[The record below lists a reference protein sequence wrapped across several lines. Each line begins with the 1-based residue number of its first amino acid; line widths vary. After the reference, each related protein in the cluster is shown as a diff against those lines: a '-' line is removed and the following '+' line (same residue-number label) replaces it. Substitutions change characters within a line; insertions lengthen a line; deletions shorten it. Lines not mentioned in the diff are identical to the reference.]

1 MPIRD
6 IAVTMFILSVLPFAL
21 SRPHVGVLLWTW
33 IGTMNPH
40 KLTWDFAYNLPFG
53 MMSGIA
59 TLIALA
65 VSREPKKLPLQPPV
79 VAFIVLMVWMAVT
92 TAAALNTDSALRQW
106 EKVFTIQVFILVT
119 IMVMQAR
126 ERIQQLVW
134 VATLSLAFFGVKG
147 GVFMLTGGGGM
158 VLGPPGG
165 FTQGNTEISLA
176 LTMTVPLLWYL
187 TLQSTHPW
195 VRLGLKVAIMLC
207 AVAVLGSYSRGGL
220 VAIVGMTMFLWLKSR
235 KKVAITLIVLMMVP
249 AVLTMM
255 PDAWFRKMATIE
267 TYQQDTSAMG
277 RINAWGF
284 AVNLAQDRPLTGGG
298 FGAFTKENFLK
309 YAPDPA
315 DFHDAHSIWFEMLGE
330 QGFIGLTLFV
340 TVWLLAWRTG
350 SRIIRLTREHEA
362 LRWARDLAS
371 MIQVSL
377 VGYFVGGSFLGLAYW
392 DFPYVLMALLVVTLV
407 VVQRELA
414 PQTDTRSADKTL
426 PLAVEPAAAPAAGPA
441 G

>member
-6 IAVTMFILSVLPFAL
+6 ITLTLFIISVLPFAL
-21 SRPHVGVLLWTW
+21 SRPYVGVLLWTW

-40 KLTWDFAYNLPFG
+40 KLCWDFAYNMPFG

-59 TLIALA
+59 TLIALV
-65 VSREPKKLPLQPPV
+65 VSREPKKLPMQPPV
-79 VAFIVLMVWMAVT
+79 VAFIVLMVWMAIT
-92 TAAALNTDSALRQW
+92 TAAALNSTVALREW

-119 IMVMQAR
+119 IMVMQTR
-126 ERIQQLVW
+126 ERIQSLVW
-134 VATLSLAFFGVKG
+134 VVTLSLAFFGVKG
-147 GVFMLTGGGGM
+147 GAYMLTGGGGM

-176 LTMTVPLLWYL
+176 LTMIVPLLWYL

-195 VRLGLKVAIMLC
+195 VRLGLKLSIMLC

-220 VAIVGMTMFLWLKSR
+220 VAILGMTLFLWLKSR
-235 KKVAITLIVLMMVP
+235 KKVAITLIVIMMVP

-255 PDAWFRKMATIE
+255 PDTWFRKMATIE

-284 AVNLAQDRPLTGGG
+284 ATNLAQDRPLTGGG

-309 YAPDPA
+309 YAPEPT

-330 QGFIGLTLFV
+330 QGFIGLALFGLI
-340 TVWLLAWRTG
+340 WLLSWRTG
-350 SRIIRLTREHEA
+350 SRIIRLARERED
-362 LRWARDLAS
+362 LRWARDLAA

-392 DFPYVLMALLVVTLV
+392 DFPYVLMALLVVTLA

-414 PQTDTRSADKTL
+414 VQPESQ
-426 PLAVEPAAAPAAGPA
+426 AAPVAPLPGGPEPQPA
-441 G
+441 GG

>member
-6 IAVTMFILSVLPFAL
+6 ITLTLFIISVLPFAL
-21 SRPHVGVLLWTW
+21 SRPYVGVLLWTW

-40 KLTWDFAYNLPFG
+40 KLCWGFAYNMPFG

-65 VSREPKKLPLQPPV
+65 VSREPKKLPMQPPV
-79 VAFIVLMVWMAVT
+79 VAFIVLMVWMAIT
-92 TAAALNTDSALRQW
+92 TAAALNSTVALREW

-119 IMVMQAR
+119 IMVMQSR
-126 ERIQQLVW
+126 ERIQALVW
-134 VATLSLAFFGVKG
+134 VVTLSLAFFGVKG
-147 GVFMLTGGGGM
+147 GAYMLTGGGGM

-176 LTMTVPLLWYL
+176 LTMIVPLLWYL

-195 VRLGLKVAIMLC
+195 VRLGLKLSIMLC

-220 VAIVGMTMFLWLKSR
+220 VAILGMTLFLWLKSR
-235 KKVAITLIVLMMVP
+235 KKVAITLILMMMVP

-277 RINAWGF
+277 RINAWSF
-284 AVNLAQDRPLTGGG
+284 ATNLAQDRPLTGGG

-309 YAPDPA
+309 YAPEPT

-330 QGFIGLTLFV
+330 QGFIGLALFGLI
-340 TVWLLAWRTG
+340 WLLSWRTG
-350 SRIIRLTREHEA
+350 SRIIRLTRERDD
-362 LRWARDLAS
+362 LRWARDLAA

-414 PQTDTRSADKTL
+414 VQ
-426 PLAVEPAAAPAAGPA
+426 PATQAAPATPLPGGPEPQPA
-441 G
+441 SG